1 MMKKAGARA
10 VITAVFVLLIALF
23 FASCDLLTGLMNLSG
38 DTTTSTTIRDEPLTS
53 YKPVL
58 TLSTSADA
66 KAAKVVT
73 NVTLTNADYNFALG
87 CPALSGFS
95 DGGTALSE
103 ASTFDITYLGV
114 AVTFTVHY
122 FEDGTADR
130 IVKGV
135 RYTGLS
141 ADNSIVLLIEY
152 DPAAKAFYYEEKIFI
167 DDPLGKVFN
176 KAGARSLIYYTMKG
190 TIAPNNSIIAK
201 PQGAAFNVP
210 PSGGMFASFKR
221 MEYYSGPWDFAG
233 TKKGTGIAL
242 KDCSCTMYASMPAA
256 AGGYTKPLENFGVG
270 DLPNAMGYIAA
281 LLEETTPSY
290 ISQYQL
296 LYKVEGEPSFASVTD
311 YLNGFRWNDLV
322 VAPTTAANARSRLP
336 SEVWKSIT
344 TL

>member
-1 MMKKAGARA
+1 MMKKVGARRLIA
-10 VITAVFVLLIALF
+10 ALFVLLFSLF
-23 FASCDLLTGLMNLSG
+23 FASCDLLTGLMNPSG
-38 DTTTSTTIRDEPLTS
+38 GTTIGDETLTS
-53 YKPVL
+53 YKPVF
-58 TLSTSADA
+58 TLSTPADA

-73 NVTLTNADYNFALG
+73 NNALTNADYNFALG

-95 DGGTALSE
+95 DGGATLSE

-130 IVKGV
+130 IMKGV

-141 ADNSIVLLIEY
+141 ADNSVDLLIEY
-152 DPAAKAFYYEEKIFI
+152 DPAAKAFYYEEKIFV
-167 DDPLGKVFN
+167 DDPTGKVFN
-176 KAGARSLIYYTMKG
+176 SPGAKSLIYYKMKG
-190 TIAPNNSIIAK
+190 TIATDGSIIAK

-221 MEYYSGPWDFAG
+221 MEYYSGPWDFTG

-242 KDCSCTMYASMPAA
+242 KDCSCTMYASMPAT
-256 AGGYTKPLENFGVG
+256 AGGYTKPSESLAVG
-270 DLPNAMGYIAA
+270 DLPNAVGYMAA
-281 LLEETTPSY
+281 LLEATTPSY
-290 ISQYQL
+290 VNQYQL
-296 LYKVEGEPSFASVTD
+296 LYKVEGGPSFASVTD
-311 YLNGFRWNDLV
+311 YLNGFKWNDGA

-336 SEVWKSIT
+336 SEVWRSKT